1 MAPDFDRLARIPC
14 PIASL
19 ASSGIKAF
27 NSALDRSCSRK
38 ACRVRRKR
46 PANSPGDRPTAS
58 RRRARVAAIPGC
70 YRKFSRLPPGAG
82 DTADPAEKQATG
94 AARALNSIRSKRKP
108 NAQDPLIRGKAQR
121 HQTHPRSISQNQ
133 SLPKNSAKSLPACSS
148 RAAVD
153 VGCASLFCLAAS
165 RRAEL
170 SALRNTCF
178 TRMPTMQQAI
188 EYRSSVR
195 PLLELCA

>member
-70 YRKFSRLPPGAG
+70 SRKFSRLPPGAG
-82 DTADPAEKQATG
+82 DTADPTEKQATG

-148 RAAVD
+148 RWRPSMSDARAYFASPRRDVRNYQRCATLALHACRLCSRQSNIAVPSD
-153 VGCASLFCLAAS
+153 PC
-165 RRAEL
+165 
-170 SALRNTCF
+170 
-178 TRMPTMQQAI
+178 
-188 EYRSSVR
+188 
-195 PLLELCA
+195 